1 MNLTEWILSI
11 MEQLGYLGIALL
23 MFLDNIFPP
32 IPSEIIMPSAGYT
45 ASQGQL
51 VLIGVIIAGSL
62 GSMLAA
68 AILYWIGFKFNHNS
82 IFRFVDKHGKYLFIK
97 SEDVKKSLSWFEQ
110 YGHRIVFFGRMIP
123 AVRSLISIPAGM
135 SHMPFWKFMLY
146 SSMGTI
152 IWTTFLA
159 CVGFYLGENQALM
172 HEIFSRVGYVIS
184 TIVIVIILYAL
195 YRRHRR
201 KKVAMQNKN

>member
-1 MNLTEWILSI
+1 MNLTQWITSI
-11 MEQLGYLGIALL
+11 MEQLGYFGIALL

-51 VLIGVIIAGSL
+51 LLVGVVIAGCIGSL
-62 GSMLAA
+62 VAA
-68 AILYWIGFKFNHNS
+68 ALLYWVGYTFNHER
-82 IFRFVDKHGKYLFIK
+82 IFRFVDRYGKFLFLK
-97 SEDVKKSLSWFEQ
+97 SVDVKKSLDWFEQ

-135 SHMPFWKFMLY
+135 SHMPFWKFMFY
-146 SSMGTI
+146 SSLGTI

-159 CVGFYLGENQALM
+159 SVGFYFGENQILM
-172 HEIFSRVGYVIS
+172 QQIFSQASY
-184 TIVIVIILYAL
+184 IILSLLAIFL
-195 YRRHRR
+195 LWLTYRRYHHKR
-201 KKVAMQNKN
+201 KSF